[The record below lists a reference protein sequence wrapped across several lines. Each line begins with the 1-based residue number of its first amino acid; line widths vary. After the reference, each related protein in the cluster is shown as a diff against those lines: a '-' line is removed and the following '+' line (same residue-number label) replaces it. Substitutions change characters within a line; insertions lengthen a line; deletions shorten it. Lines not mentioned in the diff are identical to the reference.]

1 MNGENINRLG
11 DGLRILIAPLDWGL
25 GHATRCIP
33 IIYALISAGVSV
45 IIAGNKTQE
54 AILKIEFP
62 QLPFL
67 SLKGYNVLYG
77 KNKRTFLLKLLSQLP
92 SINNT
97 LQYEHNWL
105 KKVVGEYK
113 IDAVISDNRFGLFH
127 KNIPTVYITH
137 QLHIET
143 GSRWLNKIAQQIHY
157 HYINRFTQCWVPD
170 AEGDINL
177 AGKLSHPKKMPL
189 IPVKYIGILSRFKKQ
204 EHSITNYLL
213 IILSGPEPQR
223 SIFENLLLHQLKSF
237 EAPVVLVRGLPA
249 QSSTITLAQN
259 IKVYNHLMADD
270 LSKYIQQSAI
280 VLTRA
285 GYSSVMDLATLKQ
298 KAVLVPTPGQ
308 TEQVYLAALL
318 KKRRL
323 FYTCDQD
330 NFNLPNA
337 LHEAREFYKMLPV
350 SPPGF
355 TESIIF
361 SWLNEIQKTKVL
373 Q

>member
-1 MNGENINRLG
+1 MNGENINKPG

-33 IIYALISAGVSV
+33 IIYALISAGAGV
-45 IIAGNKTQE
+45 IIAGNNTQE
-54 AILKIEFP
+54 AILKKEFP

-67 SLKGYNVLYG
+67 SLNGYNIQYG
-77 KNKRTFLLKLLSQLP
+77 KNKRTFLLKLLSQFP
-92 SINNT
+92 AIKNT

-105 KKVVGEYK
+105 KKVVREYK

-127 KNIPTVYITH
+127 TNIPTVYITH

-143 GSRWLNKIAQQIHY
+143 GKKWINKIAQQIHY

-189 IPVKYIGILSRFKKQ
+189 IPVKYLGTLSRFKKQ
-204 EHSITNYLL
+204 ERPITNYLL

-223 SIFENLLLHQLKSF
+223 SIFENILLQQLKDF
-237 EAPVVLVRGLPA
+237 EASVVLVRGLPA
-249 QSSTITLAQN
+249 QSSTITLTQN
-259 IKVYNHLMADD
+259 IKVFNHLVADH
-270 LSKYIQQSAI
+270 LSNYIQQSAI

-308 TEQVYLAALL
+308 TEQEYLAALL
-318 KKRRL
+318 KKQQL
-323 FYTCDQD
+323 FYSCSQHK
-330 NFNLPNA
+330 FNLQNA
-337 LHEAREFYKMLPV
+337 LNEAKEFYKMLPV
-350 SPPGF
+350 SPPAF
-355 TESIIF
+355 NESIIF
-361 SWLNEIQKTKVL
+361 SWLEEIQKIKVL